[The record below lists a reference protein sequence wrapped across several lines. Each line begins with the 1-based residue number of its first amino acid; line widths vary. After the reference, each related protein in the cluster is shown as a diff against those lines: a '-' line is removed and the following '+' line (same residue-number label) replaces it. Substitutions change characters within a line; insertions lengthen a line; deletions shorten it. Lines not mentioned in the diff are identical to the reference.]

1 MDITRKQL
9 ASLID
14 DVILKFQ
21 SKYLLDCIKTSDE
34 KYRHDVLLTN
44 FLVMFFDKDE
54 EKLHR
59 NFLNLLDYYYELSIS
74 YKDVKYALAH
84 LLIKYKKW
92 INSYGIV
99 KESYYKKVSNIY
111 KNIFNNY
118 SFLNSTND
126 EDDNDSDD
134 FFFLE
139 DMGVEDSINGMHYE
153 DAQKISA
160 EKYFETYPL
169 DNSDL
174 QDISI
179 NKDILVEILDDYLEY
194 SEEYLQKFISTL
206 RKLETSLQLTFSNKD
221 FRDMGMGIEKLI
233 SLLENLDETN
243 IAGNEEILYNILV
256 TFMEDLIKW
265 LDSIFILQ
273 DAVDIHYL
281 DASLLANVEQ
291 LQIILNP
298 LEDEEDDFLF

>member
-1 MDITRKQL
+1 M
-9 ASLID
+9 
-14 DVILKFQ
+14 KFQ
-21 SKYLLDCIKTSDE
+21 NKYLLDYIKTSDE
-34 KYRHDVLLTN
+34 KYRHDVLLTT
-44 FLVMFFDKDE
+44 FIVMFFDKDE
-54 EKLHR
+54 ERLHR
-59 NFLNLLDYYYELSIS
+59 NFLNLLDYYDEIGIA

-84 LLIKYKKW
+84 LFKKYKKW
-92 INSYGIV
+92 INSHGVV
-99 KESYYKKVSNIY
+99 KESYYKKISIIY

-118 SFLNSTND
+118 SFVNATNN
-126 EDDNDSDD
+126 EDDNNSDD

-139 DMGVEDSINGMHYE
+139 DTGVDDSIHGMHYE

-174 QDISI
+174 KDIAI
-179 NKDILVEILDDYLEY
+179 NKEVLVEILDDYLEY
-194 SEEYLQKFISTL
+194 SEEFLERFISTL
-206 RKLETSLQLTFSNKD
+206 QKLDTSLQLTFANKD

-233 SLLENLDETN
+233 VLLENLDKTS

-273 DAVDIHYL
+273 NAVDIHYL

-291 LQIILNP
+291 LQITLNP
-298 LEDEEDDFLF
+298 IEDEEDDFLF